1 MKKSIYEFQDYKLFL
16 NHWVSHQPK
25 KGHGEYRR
33 IAEHLQVSTTMIS
46 QVFKGTKHLSLEMGA
61 ELCDYLNLSEE
72 EGEFLL
78 LILDF
83 QKAGSYKL
91 QQRLKKQIIKRQERA
106 QKLETRL
113 KKDMD
118 LSEED
123 KAVFYSSWIYS
134 GIRLLSDIAENNNS
148 LDISK
153 RLSLD
158 KNLVE
163 KVIDFLV
170 EHKLCLRQGGKLK
183 MGPTSTHL
191 GTSSLLLSKHHQ
203 NWRLQGFNK
212 MILNDDSNLFFSGP
226 MVLSQD
232 VADEIRRQLPE
243 FIQQTLAKVHP
254 SKSEVVRCLNIDW
267 YEY

>member
-1 MKKSIYEFQDYKLFL
+1 MKKSIYEFQDYKLFI

-25 KGHGEYRR
+25 NGHGEYRR
-33 IAEHLQVSTTMIS
+33 ISEHLQVSTTMVS
-46 QVFKGTKHLSLEMGA
+46 QVFKGEKHLSPEMGA

-72 EGEFLL
+72 ESEYLL
-78 LILDF
+78 LILDY

-91 QQRLKKQIIKRQERA
+91 QQRLKRQLVKRQERA
-106 QKLETRL
+106 QKLENRI
-113 KKDMD
+113 KKDLD
-118 LSEED
+118 LSEEN

-134 GIRLLSDIAENNNS
+134 GVRLLSDIADCNNS
-148 LDISK
+148 LEIAK
-153 RLSLD
+153 RLHLE

-170 EHKLCLRQGGKLK
+170 DHKLCIKQSGRLK

-212 MILNDDSNLFFSGP
+212 MILNDNSNLFFTGP
-226 MVLSQD
+226 MVLSQE

-243 FIQQTLAKVHP
+243 IIQQILAKVHP
-254 SKSEVVRCLNIDW
+254 SKSEVVRCLNLDW